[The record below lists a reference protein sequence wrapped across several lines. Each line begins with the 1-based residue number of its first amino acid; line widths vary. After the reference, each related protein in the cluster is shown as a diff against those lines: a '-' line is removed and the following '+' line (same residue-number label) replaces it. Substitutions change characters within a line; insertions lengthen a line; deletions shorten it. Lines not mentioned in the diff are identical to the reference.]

1 MHGVPRDRALAKPS
15 ADAKQKR
22 VALTLRRRESRN
34 DGQWDDNVMQ
44 EITGD
49 MKVADVVRRWPET
62 AAVFRSR
69 GCQDMRGRLT
79 ARIMTLRNA
88 ARMEGID
95 LAPLLEDL
103 NRAAAHARPQE
114 A

>member
-1 MHGVPRDRALAKPS
+1 
-15 ADAKQKR
+15 
-22 VALTLRRRESRN
+22 
-34 DGQWDDNVMQ
+34 MQ

-62 AAVFRSR
+62 AEVFRSR

-79 ARIMTLRNA
+79 ARIMTVRNA
-88 ARMEGID
+88 ARMEAID

-103 NRAAAHARPQE
+103 NRAAAHAHPRE